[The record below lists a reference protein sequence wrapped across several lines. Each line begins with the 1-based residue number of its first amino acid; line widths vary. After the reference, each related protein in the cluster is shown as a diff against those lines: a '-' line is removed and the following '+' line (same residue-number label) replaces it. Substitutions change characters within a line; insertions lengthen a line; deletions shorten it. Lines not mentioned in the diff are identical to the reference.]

1 MLTHWEQA
9 ESRTQHWQPDNQLSK
24 YSGILLSCYFF
35 FLSCKNQQENV
46 NKHLKK
52 QQKIYLQNDFPK
64 NKMFVQNIEKHN

>member
-1 MLTHWEQA
+1 MLAHWEQA
-9 ESRTQHWQPDNQLSK
+9 ESSIRTQHWQPTQFSE
-24 YSGILLSCYFF
+24 ILLSCYFF